1 MPLMGLTPEELVLS
15 EKEQQDVRSAH
26 SQVDFKFGKG
36 GHMIEIS
43 ADQVR
48 AARGR
53 SLLSRGVRGDELL
66 GGALEAIF
74 SREAPGELEG
84 NADLIDSLVPQIKVV
99 QVNPTNPHFFVEV
112 SG

>member
-53 SLLSRGVRGDELL
+53 SLLSRE
-66 GGALEAIF
+66 
-74 SREAPGELEG
+74 RERRRPR
-84 NADLIDSLVPQIKVV
+84 
-99 QVNPTNPHFFVEV
+99 
-112 SG
+112 